1 MFSFYV
7 FFFEFPSLIRT
18 FAVMKLHLF
27 NPEHDLAL
35 AAHVKRFTAP
45 HVARQLRGDLGFL
58 PALWAEDGDIVL
70 VDDVDM
76 ALRCVRHL
84 KKYVSDVLFM
94 TADDLKLMAK
104 QDVGLR
110 ALMVS
115 PWGWDSAVAEQLMKL
130 GIEGMI
136 PPKEMLEQLRQISSR
151 QWASTHLLP
160 KLLQIDNRL
169 CGESYYVTDLSSCS
183 LLHSRPCVLKSP
195 WSCSGRGIRYVMNE
209 VQWKRNE
216 SWARKVIGQQG
227 GIMVEPYYNK
237 VKDFGME
244 FEAFADGRVVYQGL
258 SLFNTINGAYTGSIV
273 ATEQAKTELLEKFV
287 NADLL
292 RLISETICETMADAL
307 QGYYTGPFGVDMM
320 VVGLEENGE
329 RRGERAFL
337 LHPCVE
343 LNLRRTMGHVAL
355 SLPCDA
361 TMPQRL
367 MTIQYTDRY
376 RLQIIPTNEN
386 VLNNSIY

>member
-1 MFSFYV
+1 
-7 FFFEFPSLIRT
+7 
-18 FAVMKLHLF
+18 MKLHLF

-58 PALWAEDGDIVL
+58 PAIWADDGDIVV

-84 KKYVSDVLFM
+84 KKYVSEVLFM
-94 TADDLKLMAK
+94 TWE
-104 QDVGLR
+104 DVAQLVKSDKDIN
-110 ALMVS
+110 MTVE
-115 PWGWDSAVAEQLMKL
+115 PWGWDQSVAENLTKAGL
-130 GIEGMI
+130 SHLA
-136 PPKEMLEQLRQISSR
+136 PTDAALERIRRMSSR
-151 QWASTHLLP
+151 QWASRHLLP
-160 KLLQIDNRL
+160 VLLQLDSRL
-169 CGESYYVTDLSSCS
+169 CGESHYVTDLSSFDV
-183 LLHSRPCVLKSP
+183 LRVFPCVLKSP
-195 WSCSGRGIRYVMNE
+195 WSCSGRGIRYAME
-209 VQWKRNE
+209 EQQWKRHE
-216 SWARKVIGQQG
+216 SWARRVIEQQG
-227 GIMVEPYYNK
+227 GIMVEPFYDK

-244 FEAFADGRVVYQGL
+244 FEALPDGRVVYRGL
-258 SLFNTINGAYTGSIV
+258 SLFNTLHGAYTGSIV
-273 ATEQAKTELLEKFV
+273 ATEDAKTALLEKYV
-287 NADLL
+287 DSALL
-292 RLISETICETMADAL
+292 RRISDAICETMKEDFE
-307 QGYYTGPFGVDMM
+307 GCYTGPFGVDMM
-320 VVGLEENGE
+320 VVGS
-329 RRGERAFL
+329 L

-386 VLNNSIY
+386 VLNNTIY